1 MMTEEQYKEA
11 ESYWDKKDAQEKQMD
26 REVLCREINN
36 FLFTHRVLALASG
49 SGSSIRCTPLE
60 YTWHNG
66 ALWIFTEGGK
76 KFRGLRENKNVSAAV
91 FESNAAFGHLKSAQV
106 QGTAEIVE
114 LFSEE
119 YTVEAAFRKIPLDT
133 LKKLPEPMW
142 LLKIIPDEIV
152 FLNSDFKKEGFGARQ
167 TWRRIESI

>member
-1 MMTEEQYKEA
+1 M
-11 ESYWDKKDAQEKQMD
+11 
-26 REVLCREINN
+26 
-36 FLFTHRVLALASG
+36 
-49 SGSSIRCTPLE
+49 
-60 YTWHNG
+60 
-66 ALWIFTEGGK
+66 
-76 KFRGLRENKNVSAAV
+76 
-91 FESNAAFGHLKSAQV
+91 
-106 QGTAEIVE
+106 E

>member
-1 MMTEEQYKEA
+1 M
-11 ESYWDKKDAQEKQMD
+11 
-26 REVLCREINN
+26 
-36 FLFTHRVLALASG
+36 
-49 SGSSIRCTPLE
+49 
-60 YTWHNG
+60 
-66 ALWIFTEGGK
+66 
-76 KFRGLRENKNVSAAV
+76 
-91 FESNAAFGHLKSAQV
+91 KSAQV
-106 QGTAEIVE
+106 QGTAAIVE